1 MYRPSNI
8 LIKSLLK
15 ISTLKFLYLKSPT
28 QPLNVQFDSLSKLI
42 NTKYATKNP

>member
-8 LIKSLLK
+8 LINPISKISSLK
-15 ISTLKFLYLKSPT
+15 ILYLKSPT

-42 NTKYATKNP
+42 NTKYAKNP